1 MNKLNKWVVI
11 PMIVILTIGTIT
23 NGVFYL
29 QESNKLKDAQVEI
42 AGLEGDISTLEGDF
56 TTVASDVTTLEG
68 DISTL
73 EGDFTTVAGDVTT
86 LEGDVSALEGDVTTL
101 KGNFITVEG
110 DVTTL
115 EGDVT
120 TLEGDVST
128 LEGDAS
134 MLEMN
139 LTTVKGDVSILEMNL
154 TTVEGDVSTIE
165 GDVTTLEG
173 NLITIEGDVSVL
185 EGDVSVLEGG
195 VSSLKGNLTTV
206 EDDVSVLEGGVS
218 NLKGNLTTVEDDVS
232 VLEGDVSALFTLEDD
247 IFSLADDVSALQAAG
262 VSAVMDVV
270 TMVQPSV
277 VRIETDIAMG
287 SGVIITNTG
296 WVVTNTHVLRDASS
310 IEITLTSGKTFN
322 GISVLWHASLD
333 IALVK
338 IDSELMNF
346 PKAMLG
352 SLADVSVGEEVVAI
366 GYALGLPGQATVTT
380 GIASA
385 VRTIDTQYTGI
396 STEYIQTD
404 AAINGGNSG
413 GPLVNLKGEVIGINT
428 WGLVAIDVTLL
439 NFAIPI
445 DAILPLPEEII
456 E

>member
-29 QESNKLKDAQVEI
+29 QESNKLKDAQDEI

-73 EGDFTTVAGDVTT
+73 EWDFTTVAGDVTT

-195 VSSLKGNLTTV
+195 VSS
-206 EDDVSVLEGGVS
+206 
-218 NLKGNLTTVEDDVS
+218 LKGNLTTVEDDVS